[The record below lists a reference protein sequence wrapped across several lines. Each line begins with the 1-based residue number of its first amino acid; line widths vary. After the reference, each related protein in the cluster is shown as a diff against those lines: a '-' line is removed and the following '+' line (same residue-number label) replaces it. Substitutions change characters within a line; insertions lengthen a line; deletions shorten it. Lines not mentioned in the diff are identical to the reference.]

1 MKLFNRGTPPSLN
14 DLRHRVRMPAL
25 PALPAPPRQPDMPV
39 SPPPSFSYS
48 DARPADQA
56 VPFALKVSAGI
67 AWRVVIIAIALY
79 GLMMVIGRTSMVVI
93 PVAIA
98 LLLTALTM
106 PMAVLLNHRLKF
118 PRALAAITTLLF
130 SVGVVV
136 GLLTHSF
143 MYAPQAAHIA
153 EQFHARL
160 RYTGSSLAYTFAGI
174 FAGGLAPTMFAIFWA
189 NGQNSWAIAAYIAAA
204 CVITLIGLAMG
215 KAVHDDA
222 DDAVA

>member
-1 MKLFNRGTPPSLN
+1 MACVLGAIWTFVFIWMLQERNFGL
-14 DLRHRVRMPAL
+14 
-25 PALPAPPRQPDMPV
+25 
-39 SPPPSFSYS
+39 
-48 DARPADQA
+48 A
-56 VPFALKVSAGI
+56 VF
-67 AWRVVIIAIALY
+67 
-79 GLMMVIGRTSMVVI
+79 
-93 PVAIA
+93 
-98 LLLTALTM
+98 
-106 PMAVLLNHRLKF
+106 
-118 PRALAAITTLLF
+118 
-130 SVGVVV
+130 GVVV

-215 KAVHDDA
+215 KAVVDDVDDVLVGA
-222 DDAVA
+222 DATAEQAK